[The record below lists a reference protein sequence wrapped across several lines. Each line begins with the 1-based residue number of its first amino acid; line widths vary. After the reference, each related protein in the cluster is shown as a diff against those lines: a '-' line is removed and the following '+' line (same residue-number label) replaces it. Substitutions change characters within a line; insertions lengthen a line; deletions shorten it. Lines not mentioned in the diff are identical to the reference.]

1 MQTVP
6 EMFSAFSDL
15 FLDVAPFAALIAL
28 AVSWVRRR
36 KWCREEERELRER
49 IDFYHSRK
57 EPGSSGIS
65 RSGEEDEK

>member
-15 FLDVAPFAALIAL
+15 FLDVAPFVALIAL

-36 KWCREEERELRER
+36 KRCRAEESELRER
-49 IDFYHSRK
+49 IDFYESQK
-57 EPGSSGIS
+57 QADSSEIF
-65 RSGEEDEK
+65 RSGEENPE